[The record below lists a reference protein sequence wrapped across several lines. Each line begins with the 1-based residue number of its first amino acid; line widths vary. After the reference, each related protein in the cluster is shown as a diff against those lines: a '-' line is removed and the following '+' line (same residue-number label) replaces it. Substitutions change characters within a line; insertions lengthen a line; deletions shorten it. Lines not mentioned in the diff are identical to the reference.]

1 MGNSASISFTVSS
14 MSPTQLQIAVTGESG
29 NVSSRYQLAIVNN
42 TTSITYTNPNDLDG
56 GAYDPPAAVYTV
68 NLSDFVNGSTPFAY
82 TLGDSCT
89 LEGIAI
95 DNNSQLSTTP
105 FTASYF
111 GPLCPILYY
120 STQADAVSAGL
131 NYLAYSTNGYT
142 VQTEGG
148 FSNWKLASS
157 SNGSSSQIGTYSAG
171 ATLNSD
177 GMYYLYPAAPCF
189 LEGSLIRCLI
199 EGQEKDVPIEQ
210 LRKGDWVKTELDGYK
225 PIALIGYSS
234 FHHLA
239 FEERIQNQLY
249 LCSTEEFSEL
259 TSDLVLT
266 GAHSIL
272 VPTLTDQQRHD
283 TEKTMGNIYITGQKY
298 RLMAHLHNRTRP
310 YPIAGDYT
318 VWHLALEHSDMY
330 MNYGI
335 YANGGLLVESTSIR
349 FLRDLSNMT
358 LL

>member
-1 MGNSASISFTVSS
+1 
-14 MSPTQLQIAVTGESG
+14 MSPTQLQITVGGESG
-29 NVSSRYQLAIVNN
+29 NVSSRFQLAIVNN
-42 TTSITYTNPNDLDG
+42 NTSITYTSPNLLDG
-56 GAYDPPAAVYTV
+56 GAYSPPAAVYTV
-68 NLSDFVNGSTPFAY
+68 DLSDFVNGSTPFAY

-89 LEGIAI
+89 LEGIAL
-95 DNNSQLSTTP
+95 DNNDQLSTTP

-148 FSNWKLASS
+148 ISNWKLASS
-157 SNGSSSQIGTYSAG
+157 SNGSSSQIGTYTTGS
-171 ATLNSD
+171 TLNSD
-177 GMYYLYPAAPCF
+177 GMYYLYPAGPCF

-199 EGQEKDVPIEQ
+199 DGQEKDVPVEQ
-210 LRKGDWVKTELDGYK
+210 LRKGTLVKTELDGYK
-225 PIALIGYSS
+225 PIALIGHSS

-239 FEERIQNQLY
+239 FEDRIQNQLY
-249 LCSTEEFSEL
+249 VCSTDLFSEL

-272 VPTLTDQQRHD
+272 VPNLTDRQRHD
-283 TEKTMGNIYITGQKY
+283 TQQEMGTIYVTGQKY
-298 RLMAHLHNRTRP
+298 RLMAYLHDRAKP
-310 YPIAGDYT
+310 YPIAGNYT
-318 VWHLALEHSDMY
+318 VWHFALENPDIY
-330 MNYGI
+330 MNYGV